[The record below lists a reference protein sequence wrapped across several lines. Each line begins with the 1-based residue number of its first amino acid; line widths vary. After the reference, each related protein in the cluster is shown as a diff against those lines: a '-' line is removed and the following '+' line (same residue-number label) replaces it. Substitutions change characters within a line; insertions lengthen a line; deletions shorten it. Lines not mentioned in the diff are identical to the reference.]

1 MEKATLNATY
11 RDSSGKG
18 VARSLRRSG
27 SMPAVIYKRGEAFP
41 LVINRKEMLQF
52 MHSTAG
58 EQVLVHLRF
67 PDDST
72 RNAIVKEYQVDPAHG
87 ELLHADFME
96 VSLTENVRVTV
107 HVVTVGEAVGV
118 KRDKGILQH
127 ELREVEIE
135 CLPDSIPG
143 RLEVDVS
150 GVLIGHSV
158 HVSDIKPPEGV
169 KILTDPGEVLAIVA
183 APSIMEKEAAEAA
196 APEAA
201 TAAAAA
207 AEPAA
212 PEVIKKGKKEEA
224 KGE

>member
-1 MEKATLNATY
+1 MERATLNATY
-11 RDSSGKG
+11 RERSGKG

-27 SMPAVIYKRGEAFP
+27 SMPAIIYKRGEASP
-41 LVINRKEMLQF
+41 LAIDRKEMIRF
-52 MHSTAG
+52 MQSTSG
-58 EQVLVHLRF
+58 EQVLVNLRF

-72 RNAIVKEYQVDPAHG
+72 RHAIVKEYQVDPALG

-135 CLPDSIPG
+135 CLPDRIPG
-143 RLEVDVS
+143 HLGVDVS

-158 HVSDIKPPEGV
+158 HVSDIRPPEGV
-169 KILTDPGEVLAIVA
+169 KILTDPGEVVAIVA
-183 APSIMEKEAAEAA
+183 APALMEKEAPEAA

-201 TAAAAA
+201 EAAAA